1 MKAVV
6 QDSYGPPE
14 DLRIEDVPAPQP
26 RKGQVLL
33 RVHAVSLNASDA
45 EIKTG
50 YPGYV
55 RIYGVRKPRMRVLG
69 TDVAGVVEAVG
80 EGVTRFAPG
89 DRVFGDILGT
99 FGGLAEF
106 AAVREKLLTPIP
118 ADMGFETAAA
128 IPQGA
133 ALVHQGLTRPAPM
146 LAGQRML
153 INGAGGSAGT
163 FAVQMAKNA
172 RLHVTAVDRAE
183 KLEALAELGADLTV
197 DFARVDFSASGQKWD
212 RILDVI
218 ATRPARHVAAA
229 LAPGGTYWA
238 VGGAVPVILNI
249 LIAGALI
256 GLRSNRRIA
265 FLGVDQ
271 SPKALAAILP
281 QIASGAVR
289 PVIDSRVRLED
300 APKALRRQLDGK
312 AFGKIIVVIQGE
324 GSRN

>member
-6 QDSYGPPE
+6 QDSYGAPE
-14 DLRIEDVPAPQP
+14 DLRIEDIPMPQP
-26 RKGQVLL
+26 RRGQVLL

-50 YPGYV
+50 TPGYV
-55 RIYGVRKPRMRVLG
+55 RIYGLREPRVKVLG
-69 TDVAGVVEAVG
+69 SDVAGVVEAVG
-80 EGVTRFAPG
+80 AGVTRFAPG
-89 DRVFGDILGT
+89 DRVFGDVLGA

-106 AAVREKLLTPIP
+106 AAVPARMLTQIP
-118 ADMGFETAAA
+118 PGMGFETAAA

-133 ALVHQGLTRPAPM
+133 ALAHQGLTRPKPM
-146 LAGQRML
+146 TPGQRIL

-163 FAVQMAKNA
+163 FAVQLAKNA

-183 KLEALAELGADLTV
+183 KLEALDELGADVTV
-197 DFARVDFSASGQKWD
+197 DYARVDFSASGQKWD

-249 LIAGALI
+249 LFAGALI
-256 GLRSNRRIA
+256 GLRSKRRVA
-265 FLGVDQ
+265 VLGIDQ
-271 SPKALAAILP
+271 SPKALVAILP
-281 QIASGAVR
+281 QIESGAIK
-289 PVIDSRVRLED
+289 PVIDSRVSLAD
-300 APKALRRQLDGK
+300 APAALRRQLDGK
-312 AFGKIIVVIQGE
+312 AFGKIIVTV
-324 GSRN
+324 RND